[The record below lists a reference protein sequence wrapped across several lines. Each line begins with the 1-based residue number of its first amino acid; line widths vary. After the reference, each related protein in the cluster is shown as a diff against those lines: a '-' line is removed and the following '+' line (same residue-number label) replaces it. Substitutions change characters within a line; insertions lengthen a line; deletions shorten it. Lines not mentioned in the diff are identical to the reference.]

1 MITLAKNIA
10 GKQKAAILLITL
22 GSELSAKVFR
32 YLRESEIETLAR
44 EIAMTRRVPPEL
56 RDEVLAE
63 FRELCLAKKYIEQG
77 GLEYAKDV
85 LEKAVGLQK
94 AMEIIHKLMDMIQIR
109 PFEFVRKADPGE
121 LINFLQD
128 EHPQTI
134 ALILSY
140 LDYDKAAAVLSSLPP
155 EVQVEVAKRVA
166 TMDRTSPSVIAEVEK
181 VLQRKMSSLVDREYT
196 APGGLTAIVGMLN
209 KVDRSTEKRIIESL
223 EAEDP
228 ELAEEIKKRMF
239 MFEDIVLLDDRAVQ
253 RVLREVDIERDLP
266 VALKGASEEVKN
278 KIMKNLST
286 RAQENLKENMSYL
299 GPVRLKQVEEVQ
311 QKIVSI
317 IRRLEAE
324 GEIVISRGGG
334 DEVIV

>member
-1 MITLAKNIA
+1 MSTLSKGVA
-10 GKQKAAILLITL
+10 GRQKAAILLISL

-32 YLRESEIETLAR
+32 YLRESEIEVLAK
-44 EIAMTRRVPPEL
+44 EIAMIRRVPPEV
-56 RDEVLAE
+56 RDEVLSE
-63 FRELCLAKKYIEQG
+63 FKELCLAKRYIDEG

-94 AMEIIHKLMDMIQIR
+94 ALEIIRKLVDSLQVR
-109 PFEFVRKADPGE
+109 PFEFIRKTGPAE
-121 LINFLQD
+121 LINFLHD

-140 LDYDKAAAVLSSLPP
+140 LDPEKAAAVLGALEPR
-155 EVQVEVAKRVA
+155 VQIDVAKRIA
-166 TMDRTSPSVIAEVEK
+166 TMDRTSPSVVAEVEK

-196 APGGLTAIVGMLN
+196 APGGLQTIVGMLN
-209 KVDRSTEKRIIESL
+209 KVDRATEKLILENL

-239 MFEDIVLLDDRAVQ
+239 LFEDIVLLDDRSIQ
-253 RVLREVDIERDLP
+253 RVLREVDIEKDLP
-266 VALKGASEEVKN
+266 VALKGASEEVRK

-286 RAQENLKENMSYL
+286 RAQENLKENLQYL
-299 GPVRLKQVEEVQ
+299 GPVRLKQVEEAQ
-311 QKIVSI
+311 QKIVSL

-324 GEIVISRGGG
+324 GEIIVSRGGG